1 MSAKRCEPK
10 PTKMA
15 TPVAR
20 LPVIH
25 HKGAP
30 RTMVMSSKA
39 SKECSALR
47 WPKRRLSSFET
58 LPSLITQPALGVVCI
73 GEHGG
78 CGHGKD
84 LRDLV
89 SNVKD
94 G

>member
-39 SKECSALR
+39 SKECAAVA
-47 WPKRRLSSFET
+47 EE
-58 LPSLITQPALGVVCI
+58 A
-73 GEHGG
+73 
-78 CGHGKD
+78 
-84 LRDLV
+84 
-89 SNVKD
+89 VKLL
-94 G
+94 